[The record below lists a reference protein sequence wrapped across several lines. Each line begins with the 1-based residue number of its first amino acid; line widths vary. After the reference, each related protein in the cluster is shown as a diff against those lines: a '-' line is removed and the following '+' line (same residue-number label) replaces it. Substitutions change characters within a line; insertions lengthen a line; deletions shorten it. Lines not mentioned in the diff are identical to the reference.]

1 MQKIKGSRG
10 NWDQNDPT
18 ADDYIKNRPF
28 YEDESGIHKID
39 EKYLPDL
46 SYAANKTDVAN
57 QDAVVLA
64 EAQAYAEEKVNTL
77 AGNVYNKEQT
87 YTQDEVDALIEQT
100 HQWGEF

>member
-39 EKYLPDL
+39 EKSAYVVVVNNNDNACPLNPEMKD
-46 SYAANKTDVAN
+46 SWHITEVIYGDVASIKGH
-57 QDAVVLA
+57 DCLICKI
-64 EAQAYAEEKVNTL
+64 EA
-77 AGNVYNKEQT
+77 
-87 YTQDEVDALIEQT
+87 
-100 HQWGEF
+100 